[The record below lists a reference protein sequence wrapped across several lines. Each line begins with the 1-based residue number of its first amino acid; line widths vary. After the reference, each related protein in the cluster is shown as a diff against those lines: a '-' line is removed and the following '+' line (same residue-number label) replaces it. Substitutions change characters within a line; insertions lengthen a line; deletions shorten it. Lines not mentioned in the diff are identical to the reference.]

1 MSIEEKPHSSTPS
14 MAAMISAGV
23 SSKSSAIQMRPC
35 KVPNCRG
42 LRSTTLG
49 GTSRA
54 TSSPRDVTT
63 ISAPWCAWRRCR
75 ADGHRAGGGGL
86 EIRTSFIPSCLRRGD
101 GHRAGGGGLKIRTSF
116 IPSCLR
122 RQAST
127 EGLRL
132 AACAGVTDIVKA
144 TAGLKFAP
152 AFNRHACA
160 GVTGFVQAEATV
172 RRRGERIGNVWLDFT
187 RPAASPPSS
196 DPPKPA
202 SKRRAPPWSRHR
214 GGPCGPWSCGGG

>member
-127 EGLRL
+127 EGLSL
-132 AACAGVTDIVKA
+132 ASAWTPACAGVTGIEQAAACLKFASALDRHACAGVTDIVQA
-144 TAGLKFAP
+144 AARLKFAP
-152 AFNRHACA
+152 ALYRHAC
-160 GVTGFVQAEATV
+160 GG
-172 RRRGERIGNVWLDFT
+172 RH
-187 RPAASPPSS
+187 
-196 DPPKPA
+196 PPK
-202 SKRRAPPWSRHR
+202 
-214 GGPCGPWSCGGG
+214 G